1 MKKILVLF
9 LFLVAAVASFAQ
21 IDSINYPA
29 RKMPFGNWDFIWTN
43 GALTDTVK
51 VYPEKGGIG
60 LDTLF
65 FSDGTKQATSATGK
79 YVELDGDTMA
89 GTYFLSSGKLIM
101 SAGTGSETSINWGN
115 TSTYSTFGHKLD
127 QYSLTIRSGWA
138 GISPL
143 GTYIANDTIILT
155 GGYLGVDVD
164 TITSSSMSAPYY
176 TFNIP
181 SIILNGE
188 INGLAY
194 ESNDIL
200 MADDASII
208 LTNGISGWGEV
219 YAFDAGTID
228 EWAEFIISSDG
239 TVYLKSNSTDAVNT
253 DTDDKLC
260 IFDNGS
266 GVTIRNR
273 LGGARTIKYIIH
285 H

>member
-1 MKKILVLF
+1 MKKILVSL

-65 FSDGTKQATSATGK
+65 FGDSKQWTAWTPGVSDTSFVHTMGDSLYGTYYWPGSDNSYIRGGALYFVNGAAFSGVEPELV
-79 YVELDGDTMA
+79 YVENATNSCKMYPDKIIMEG
-89 GTYFLSSGKLIM
+89 SG
-101 SAGTGSETSINWGN
+101 
-115 TSTYSTFGHKLD
+115 
-127 QYSLTIRSGWA
+127 
-138 GISPL
+138 
-143 GTYIANDTIILT
+143 YI
-155 GGYLGVDVD
+155 
-164 TITSSSMSAPYY
+164 
-176 TFNIP
+176 
-181 SIILNGE
+181 E
-188 INGLAY
+188 INDVVTKTEEL
-194 ESNDIL
+194 SLI
-200 MADDASII
+200 DDASIV

-219 YAFDAGTID
+219 YAFNAGTFD
-228 EWAEFIISSDG
+228 QWAEFIISSDG
-239 TVYLKSNSTDAVNT
+239 TVYLKSSSTGVDKA
-253 DTDDKLC
+253 DTDGYLC

>member
-1 MKKILVLF
+1 MKKILVSLLF
-9 LFLVAAVASFAQ
+9 MVAAVASFAQ

-29 RKMPFGNWDFIWTN
+29 RKMPFGNWDFVWTN
-43 GALTDTVK
+43 GTLTDTVK

-65 FSDGTKQATSATGK
+65 FSDGT
-79 YVELDGDTMA
+79 
-89 GTYFLSSGKLIM
+89 I
-101 SAGTGSETSINWGN
+101 TGS
-115 TSTYSTFGHKLD
+115 
-127 QYSLTIRSGWA
+127 TI
-138 GISPL
+138 
-143 GTYIANDTIILT
+143 
-155 GGYLGVDVD
+155 
-164 TITSSSMSAPYY
+164 SAPYY

-181 SIILNGE
+181 SIVLNGE

-200 MADDASII
+200 LADDDSIV

-219 YAFDAGTID
+219 YAFKTGTIV
-228 EWAEFIISSDG
+228 EWAEFIISTDG
-239 TVYLKSNSTDAVNT
+239 TVYLKSNSTNVVNT
-253 DTDDKLC
+253 DKDDKLC

-273 LGGARTIKYIIH
+273 LAEARTIKYIIH

>member
-1 MKKILVLF
+1 MKKILVSL

-43 GALTDTVK
+43 GTLTDTVK

-65 FSDGTKQATSATGK
+65 FNDGTKQATSATGK

-89 GTYFLSSGKLIM
+89 GTYFLYSGVLNM
-101 SAGTGSETSINWGN
+101 GGGTPGVSINFSN
-115 TSTYSTFGHKLD
+115 TSSYSTKGVKISD
-127 QYSLTIRSGWA
+127 EEIIMRSGWT
-138 GISPL
+138 GTSPL
-143 GTYIANDTIILT
+143 GILLKNDTIILT
-155 GGYLGVDVD
+155 GGYIGGDVD
-164 TITSSSMSAPYY
+164 TITSSSMSAPHY

-181 SIILNGE
+181 SILLNGE

-194 ESNDIL
+194 ESNDISR
-200 MADDASII
+200 ADDESILI
-208 LTNGISGWGEV
+208 TNGVYGWGEV
-219 YAFDAGTID
+219 YAFNAGAID

-239 TVYLKSNSTDAVNT
+239 TVYLKSNSTDVVNT
-253 DTDDKLC
+253 DTDNKLC

-285 H
+285 Y